1 MKNFFFNNRWEIQIF
16 GVINYAIFGSISWA
30 WMIFNQRFL
39 NEFWKLKYRFCDT
52 LAPETLYL
60 PICKFFFE
68 KTEHFRSFFWKK
80 RLNWR
85 KNRFVFGKMS
95 RLLKKRLNFEKPS
108 NKCNCFS
115 RILVWIN
122 EIINEK
128 TTHTFVFWKNE

>member
-1 MKNFFFNNRWEIQIF
+1 MLPLYSTRSDIFQYQLTLLWYIDFVILEIITCDDIF
-16 GVINYAIFGSISWA
+16 QYLLIVKRYILIF
-30 WMIFNQRFL
+30 L
-39 NEFWKLKYRFCDT
+39 YWKIGLH
-52 LAPETLYL
+52 
-60 PICKFFFE
+60 PICKLVF
-68 KTEHFRSFFWKK
+68 KKRSVFLKK